1 MSTPKEMLKQMYDS
15 QLASQKS
22 QLQTDYENALS
33 DLDDQKAQAQ
43 KTTDKNINLTRTE
56 AQKEAV
62 SAAEYYNAAGL
73 SSGAKAQARLSQDNQ
88 LLANLTA
95 IRAAQQEADAS
106 VEKQRALLA
115 KEYTAAIQQAQAD
128 NDLAR
133 AQALYE
139 EAKEAEEKL
148 LAKQEAAAG
157 IMAQGGDFSRYGELY
172 GLSDAEI
179 QTLTNIYNGTSNTS
193 SSGSSGGSD
202 SNSGSL
208 NGAANNGNR
217 STAEIITMQKLLG
230 VTQDGRWGPKTRA
243 AALARWGT
251 ADPDAAWE
259 ANNAELY
266 AQYQAAHSGR
276 QATATTGSTETQNTS
291 TNSKVSNVFSD
302 LNQLTTLQDKL
313 AYLED
318 ARKSGYLTSA
328 EYLAMKPLIG

>member
-1 MSTPKEMLKQMYDS
+1 MSTTEDMIKQMYDS

-115 KEYTAAIQQAQAD
+115 KEYTAAIQQAQAN

-208 NGAANNGNR
+208 SGAANNG
-217 STAEIITMQKLLG
+217 SVESESIELMQAALG
-230 VTQDGRWGPKTRA
+230 VDPDGRWGPKTRK
-243 AALARWGT
+243 AALEQWGT
-251 ADPDAAWE
+251 ADPDEAYTLYSAAGS
-259 ANNAELY
+259 
-266 AQYQAAHSGR
+266 SG
-276 QATATTGSTETQNTS
+276 QVEDTS
-291 TNSKVSNVFSD
+291 KSRVSNAFSD
-302 LNQLTTLQDKL
+302 LNQMKAAGKSLQDKL